1 MEPSK
6 NITRLI
12 EIMKALRDPESGCAW
27 DKEQTF
33 KTIIPYTIEEV
44 YEVVDAIDRNDKF
57 DLCEELGDLLLQVVY
72 YARMAEEEGSF
83 DFGDVVYAITKKMI
97 RRHPHVFGSEKQRA
111 MGLIK
116 GDWDRIKK
124 EEKAER
130 LKKRK
135 AANLPDDTPTGFLA
149 GVKTAQPVE
158 KEAVALQKRAAEV
171 GFDWT
176 EPKPI
181 FHKIDEELL
190 ELKEALETS
199 NKENIR
205 DEFGDVYF
213 TVLNLAR
220 RLGIT
225 PEQALKQ
232 ANNKF
237 RYRFKFIE
245 EALAKHNKKLE
256 DANLDE
262 MEDLWNEAKLEQ
274 YLKQDKR
281 GET

>member
-6 NITRLI
+6 NISRLI
-12 EIMKALRDPESGCAW
+12 QIMKALRDPKSGCAW

-44 YEVVDAIDRNDKF
+44 YEVVDAIDRNDQF

-130 LKKRK
+130 LQKRK

-245 EALAKHNKKLE
+245 ETLAKHNKKLE

-281 GET
+281 GER

>member
-6 NITRLI
+6 NISRLI
-12 EIMKALRDPESGCAW
+12 EIMKALRDPKSGCAW
-27 DKEQTF
+27 DKGQTF

-97 RRHPHVFGSEKQRA
+97 RRHPHVFGSEEQKKR
-111 MGLIK
+111 GLVK

-130 LKKRK
+130 LQKRK

-149 GVKTAQPVE
+149 SVKTAQPVE
-158 KEAVALQKRAAEV
+158 KEAVALQNKAAEV

-176 EPKPI
+176 EPEPI

-190 ELKEALETS
+190 ELKEALETG
-199 NKENIR
+199 NKDNIR

-225 PEQALKQ
+225 PEQSLKQ

-281 GET
+281 GER